1 MKESIDTSDS
11 APTNELIWRFNQRT
25 DQAGASMTN
34 LKDIPDEVKWRL
46 AAKLAALLPALYENA
61 FRSVVGR
68 KYDEIEQEIWMELSR
83 MVFDIVRDLSLPT
96 STACEIADSLQI
108 VMAIL
113 FGPEYKSETLEVS
126 KGGAVVLVKRCP
138 LPDSSLGV
146 GAGDTTTFHKCM
158 ALTLTTVPQLNK
170 SYSARFVR
178 TMCTG
183 DRQCEIKIEEVK
195 QPDKDEHRKK

>member
-1 MKESIDTSDS
+1 
-11 APTNELIWRFNQRT
+11 
-25 DQAGASMTN
+25 MTN

-46 AAKLAALLPALYENA
+46 AANLAALLPALYEGA
-61 FRSVVGR
+61 FRSVVGK

-96 STACEIADSLQI
+96 VTASEIADSLQI

-113 FGPEYKSETLEVS
+113 FGPDYKSETLEVS

-138 LPDSSLGV
+138 LPDNSLNAGT
-146 GAGDTTTFHKCM
+146 GDTTTFHKCM

-170 SYSARFVR
+170 TYSARFVR

-195 QPDKDEHRKK
+195 QPDKDENRKK

>member
-1 MKESIDTSDS
+1 
-11 APTNELIWRFNQRT
+11 
-25 DQAGASMTN
+25 MTN
-34 LKDIPDEVKWRL
+34 LKSIPDEVKWRL

>member
-1 MKESIDTSDS
+1 VPD
-11 APTNELIWRFNQRT
+11 
-25 DQAGASMTN
+25 
-34 LKDIPDEVKWRL
+34 LKSIPDEVKWRL
-46 AAKLAALLPALYENA
+46 TAKLAALLPALYDCA
-61 FRSVVGR
+61 YRGVVGE

-83 MVFDIVRDLSLPT
+83 MALDIARDLSLPT
-96 STACEIADSLQI
+96 SNAGELADSLRT
-108 VMAIL
+108 VMGIL
-113 FGPEYKSETLEVS
+113 FGPDYKSETLEIS

-138 LPDSSLGV
+138 LPASSHDS
-146 GAGDTTTFHKCM
+146 GADDTSTFHKCM

-195 QPDKDEHRKK
+195 QPDKDEHKKK